1 MGFHDGR
8 VLAGTTRTEHH
19 RLPGFD
25 NRKFFLLVL
34 EAGGPRSRGWVIW
47 CLVGASYLVCPNCI
61 LSVASHRV
69 GVGAGGKRGREGERD
84 EAGGEEGG
92 EREGGGGGGWGE
104 GGGGRESQPRP
115 M

>member
-69 GVGAGGKRGREGERD
+69 GVGAGGKKLVL
-84 EAGGEEGG
+84 
-92 EREGGGGGGWGE
+92 
-104 GGGGRESQPRP
+104 S
-115 M
+115 